1 MICQIETQLVSP
13 PSRIRCKEK
22 HTNTLHECKQLEKE
36 KKNGKELKYKTSRLK
51 AHIQS
56 LGKPWGKK
64 DGESK
69 RKNAKKQNKKR
80 TNEEHVFSAIS

>member
-13 PSRIRCKEK
+13 PPRIRCKEK

-36 KKNGKELKYKTSRLK
+36 KEKKMEKELKYKTSRLK

-56 LGKPWGKK
+56 LGKPWGTK

-69 RKNAKKQNKKR
+69 RKNAKKPKQKK
-80 TNEEHVFSAIS
+80 N